1 MLRGRPQIHVN
12 PMLKELQ
19 ATHAFPTFNNEDFK
33 DFLKPKQIVPNEDSA
48 IADFL
53 GLSAFVLDIKNF
65 YVAYGVLLW
74 EIFSYALLPYPG
86 MSNSEVMVYV
96 HQGKRLSLPE
106 GCPNCIFKVMENC
119 WNLLPEFRPT
129 FEEIVKELKYL
140 NKEFYRNTEDGDIPK
155 IHIDDKNICL
165 YENEKPQ

>member
-1 MLRGRPQIHVN
+1 M
-12 PMLKELQ
+12 
-19 ATHAFPTFNNEDFK
+19 
-33 DFLKPKQIVPNEDSA
+33 
-48 IADFL
+48 
-53 GLSAFVLDIKNF
+53 
-65 YVAYGVLLW
+65 YVCMAYGVLLW

-106 GCPNCIFKVMENC
+106 GCPNSIFKVMENC

-140 NKEFYRNTEDGDIPK
+140 NKEFYRNTENEEITK
-155 IHIDDKNICL
+155 IHIEDKNICL